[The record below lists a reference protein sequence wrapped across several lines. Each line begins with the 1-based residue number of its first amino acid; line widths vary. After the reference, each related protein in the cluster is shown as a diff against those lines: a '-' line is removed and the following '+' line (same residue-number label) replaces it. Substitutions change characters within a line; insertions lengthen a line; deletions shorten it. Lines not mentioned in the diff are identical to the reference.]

1 MSPNESNCHNFCQTD
16 PNSPNGTK
24 VTQTVQ
30 NDPNNQLN
38 QNEGSSPHVRL
49 KFPFDL
55 EDASTVTTSLVMF
68 ANTFR

>member
-1 MSPNESNCHNFCQTD
+1 
-16 PNSPNGTK
+16 
-24 VTQTVQ
+24 
-30 NDPNNQLN
+30 
-38 QNEGSSPHVRL
+38 VRL

>member
-1 MSPNESNCHNFCQTD
+1 MNQIVIIFAKLIQTLQME
-16 PNSPNGTK
+16 PK

-49 KFPFDL
+49 ESQFDL
-55 EDASTVTTSLVMF
+55 EDTSIVTTSLVMF
-68 ANTFR
+68 AYTFR

>member
-1 MSPNESNCHNFCQTD
+1 MNQIVIIFAKLIQTLQME
-16 PNSPNGTK
+16 PK
-24 VTQTVQ
+24 VTQTVK

-49 KFPFDL
+49 ESLFDL

>member
-24 VTQTVQ
+24 S
-30 NDPNNQLN
+30 DPNNQLN

-49 KFPFDL
+49 ESQFDL
-55 EDASTVTTSLVMF
+55 EDTSIVTTSLVMF
-68 ANTFR
+68 AYTFR

>member
-1 MSPNESNCHNFCQTD
+1 MNQIVIIFAKLIQTLQME
-16 PNSPNGTK
+16 PK

-49 KFPFDL
+49 ESPFDL
-55 EDASTVTTSLVMF
+55 EDTSTVTTSLVMF
-68 ANTFR
+68 AYTFR